1 MKVTGEHRAGYRDH
15 VIFAVALGA
24 GLREHELLALD
35 VGDVFDEDG
44 RAEGHPARVQAQR
57 RPVRRPLTAERHRY
71 RLPSIENARVRS
83 PRYCSAHG

>member
-1 MKVTGEHRAGYRDH
+1 MTGEHRAGHRGH

-44 RAEGHPARVQAQR
+44 RARRRVTLRAFKR
-57 RPVRRPLTAERHRY
+57 SA
-71 RLPSIENARVRS
+71 VRS
-83 PRYCSAHG
+83 VDL